1 MVRGAPQR
9 TTQDAQR
16 KTHNY
21 PGPQARG
28 SLFHVKP
35 ETWVRCGEWAGF
47 ALSPAQTG
55 LLETY
60 REWLLTEAV
69 DAGGIGPNEAD
80 RIDNRHIADSLLFVG
95 GFPTP
100 PAQILDVGSGV
111 GLPGIPLA
119 VVMPETRFHLLDRSG
134 GRVDLMKRA
143 IRILDL
149 PNVEVVQGDIA
160 DWSQMVEGVVSRA
173 SLSPERALTSFKRL
187 LGPGGR
193 AVIGGSWA
201 SKPEIH
207 GFELLEVP
215 AMVLDQRVWL
225 LIMRQQ

>member
-1 MVRGAPQR
+1 M
-9 TTQDAQR
+9 
-16 KTHNY
+16 
-21 PGPQARG
+21 
-28 SLFHVKP
+28 KP

-47 ALSPAQTG
+47 GLSSTQTG

-69 DAGGIGPNEAD
+69 EAGGIGPNETD
-80 RIDNRHIADSLLFVG
+80 RIDTRHIADSLLFAG
-95 GFPTP
+95 GFPTR

-119 VVMPETRFHLLDRSG
+119 VVMPETRFHLLDRSRR
-134 GRVDLMKRA
+134 RVDLMKRA
-143 IRILDL
+143 TRVLDL
-149 PNVEVVQGDIA
+149 SNVEVVHGDIA
-160 DWSQMVEGVVSRA
+160 DWQEKVDGVVSRA
-173 SLSPERALTSFKRL
+173 SLSPEQAVISFERL
-187 LGPGGR
+187 LNPGGT

-201 SKPEIH
+201 SKPEIR